1 VGSSSKSTTTVAPP
15 SWAQGT
21 ITNALGSEKGAYAQG
36 SGLFNQFAPAIK
48 TAIGNSAALAAKPPQ
63 MQTDAQGALDKTING
78 DYLDPSTN
86 PYSASMGKQIADQTA
101 GEYNAS
107 FGGAGRSHGGLAALL
122 SSQGVGNALDNF
134 YGNIYN
140 QERGLQ
146 QQAISLEPSLNADQY
161 TGANN
166 LISETQAA
174 SMTPEQLAA
183 LYGSSVAG
191 TVGPYGTTTQKTS
204 TPFGLQQAIGLA
216 MMAAAPFTGGATL
229 MPGAAMASGGG
240 ASPQGSGLA
249 GLIPAQ
255 TISPYGSADLSSYFA
270 SNPFGGI

>member
-1 VGSSSKSTTTVAPP
+1 VGSHSKTTTTVAPP

-21 ITNALGSEKGAYAQG
+21 ITNALGAERGAYNQG
-36 SGLFNQFAPAIK
+36 SGLFSQFEPAIK
-48 TAIGNSAALAAKPPQ
+48 TAIGNTAALAAKPPQ
-63 MQTDAQGALDKTING
+63 FQLDAQNQLDKTING
-78 DYLDPSTN
+78 DYLTPDSN
-86 PYSASMGKQIADQTA
+86 PYEAAMGKQIADQTTA
-101 GEYNAS
+101 NYNTA

-146 QQAISLEPSLNADQY
+146 QQATLNEPSLNADQY

-191 TVGPYGTTTQKTS
+191 TVGPYGTTTQKT
-204 TPFGLQQAIGLA
+204 TQPFGLSQLLGLGL
-216 MMAAAPFTGGATL
+216 MAGGAI
-229 MPGAAMASGGG
+229 MGSPSAAMGG
-240 ASPQGSGLA
+240 ANMASAASAGSGLA
-249 GLIPAQ
+249 GLIPPI
-255 TISPYGSADLSSYFA
+255 TIPSSPYGNAGLSSYFS

>member
-1 VGSSSKSTTTVAPP
+1 MGSSSKTTTTVAPP
-15 SWAQGT
+15 GWAQGT
-21 ITNALGSEKGAYAQG
+21 ITNALGSESNAYKQG

-48 TAIGNSAALAAKPPQ
+48 TAIGNTATLAAAPPQ
-63 MQTDAQGALDKTING
+63 MQTDAQAALDKTING

-86 PYSASMGKQIADQTA
+86 PYSAGMAKQIADATGAQ
-101 GEYNAS
+101 YNAQ

-146 QQAISLEPSLNADQY
+146 QQAISLEPSLNQDQY

-166 LISETQAA
+166 LISETQTA

-191 TVGPYGTTTQKTS
+191 TVGPYGTTTQKT
-204 TPFGLQQAIGLA
+204 TQPFGLSQLLGLGLMAGGAITGNPSMA
-216 MMAAAPFTGGATL
+216 MGGGSMAAASP
-229 MPGAAMASGGG
+229 ASAGM
-240 ASPQGSGLA
+240 SGL
-249 GLIPAQ
+249 ITPS
-255 TISPYGSADLSSYFA
+255 TPYSNVPLGGLSSYFA